1 MSFFLPGTFSHVC
14 SLNRLSRHQPP
25 ITCHLKSHFLR
36 GDSACS
42 SHSLLQAPAPRSH
55 PYGTWTPSSLHLAQ
69 VSHPDHCNEQFAG
82 LSASSMELSVHINCQ
97 QPASRAGERQSQSNH
112 LKHPHAYK
120 QEDTLKGVLC
130 YKFGEGAH
138 LVVVKLLLVLNSGIS
153 PGEFKISYRCQ
164 GSRLATCNLIC
175 DLSDSMMKPELSQNE
190 TEG

>member
-1 MSFFLPGTFSHVC
+1 MSFFLPGTFSHAC

-82 LSASSMELSVHINCQ
+82 LSASSMELSVHTNCQ

-112 LKHPHAYK
+112 LKHPHAFISK
-120 QEDTLKGVLC
+120 RIPSKVFCIINWG
-130 YKFGEGAH
+130 GGAPH
-138 LVVVKLLLVLNSGIS
+138 LAVVKLLLVLNSGFLLES
-153 PGEFKISYRCQ
+153 SRYHTGAKDPGWPH
-164 GSRLATCNLIC
+164 AT
-175 DLSDSMMKPELSQNE
+175 
-190 TEG
+190 